1 MSTRSLSALVSASCL
16 FLLIACGKKEEA
28 PPKADAG
35 PPAPVVD
42 TDAEKVVNVY
52 NWSDYIE
59 PTVLDDFTK
68 ETGVKVNYE
77 VMDSN
82 ELLETKLVAGR
93 TGYDVVVPS
102 ASFLARQ
109 IKSGIYQKLDK
120 SKLPNLKN
128 LDPDITKRLE
138 VFDPGNEH
146 AVNYMWGTSGV
157 AYNEEAI
164 KAAMPDAP
172 VDSFAMFWDPKVV
185 SKFAKCGVSVLDAPV
200 RSRRHG
206 ADLPRQGRQFR
217 ESGRPQGRGKGAA
230 VGAPVHP
237 HSSTPRRTS
246 KTWRTAKSAWRSA
259 GRATRCRPRAARKR
273 RKKPFTIKYNIPKE
287 GAVMFFDNMA
297 IPADASHVKNA
308 HLFIDYMLRPEVAAK
323 NSNFISFA
331 NSNAAS
337 WPLVSRG
344 SEEQS
349 GHFPDAGN
357 DAEAGARPARE
368 CGIHP
373 YADAHLDAL
382 PHRQMILA
390 AAA

>member
-1 MSTRSLSALVSASCL
+1 MSTRSLRAFVSASCL
-16 FLLIACGKKEEA
+16 FLLVACGKKDEA
-28 PPKADAG
+28 PPPADSAAA
-35 PPAPVVD
+35 PAVD

-59 PTVLDDFTK
+59 PSVLDDFTA
-68 ETGVKVNYE
+68 ETGIKVNYE

-109 IKSGIYQKLDK
+109 IKAGIYQKLDK
-120 SKLPNLKN
+120 SRLPNLKN

-172 VDSFAMFWDPKVV
+172 VDSFAMFWDPKVI
-185 SKFAKCGVSVLDAPV
+185 SKFQKCGVSILDAPSEVVGTVLIYLGKDANSEDPEDLKAAEKVLLSV
-200 RSRRHG
+200 RPYIRNINSSAYIEQLANG
-206 ADLPRQGRQFR
+206 EICLALGW
-217 ESGRPQGRGKGAA
+217 SGDVLQ
-230 VGAPVHP
+230 
-237 HSSTPRRTS
+237 
-246 KTWRTAKSAWRSA
+246 AKS
-259 GRATRCRPRAARKR
+259 RAEEAQ
-273 RKKPFTIKYNIPKE
+273 KPFTIKYNIPKE

-297 IPADASHVKNA
+297 VPADAGHPKNA
-308 HLFIDYMLRPEVAAK
+308 HLFIDYMLRADVAAK

-337 WPLVSRG
+337 WDLVDPAVKNNPG
-344 SEEQS
+344 I
-349 GHFPDAGN
+349 FPTPEMMPKLVPDLPET
-357 DAEAGARPARE
+357 AEFTRTLTRTWTRFRTGK
-368 CGIHP
+368 
-373 YADAHLDAL
+373 
-382 PHRQMILA
+382 
-390 AAA
+390 

>member
-28 PPKADAG
+28 PAPAANAQPAAAAPKL
-35 PPAPVVD
+35 D
-42 TDAEKVVNVY
+42 TDAEKLVNVY
-52 NWSDYIE
+52 NWSDYID
-59 PTVLDDFTK
+59 PTVLQDFEK

-82 ELLETKLVAGR
+82 EMLETKLVAGR

-109 IKSGIYQKLDK
+109 IKAGIYQKLDK

-138 VFDPGNEH
+138 VFDPGNEY

-164 KAAMPDAP
+164 KAAMPNAP

-185 SKFAKCGVSVLDAPV
+185 SKFAKCGITVLDAPSEVIGTVLIYLGKDANSEKPEDLKAAEKVLMSV
-200 RSRRHG
+200 RPYIRDINS
-206 ADLPRQGRQFR
+206 APYIDQLA
-217 ESGRPQGRGKGAA
+217 SGEICLALGWSGDVLQ
-230 VGAPVHP
+230 
-237 HSSTPRRTS
+237 
-246 KTWRTAKSAWRSA
+246 AKQ
-259 GRATRCRPRAARKR
+259 RATDA
-273 RKKPFTIKYNIPKE
+273 KKTFHIQYSIPKE

-297 IPADASHVKNA
+297 IPGDAAHVKNA

-323 NSNFISFA
+323 NSNFVSYA

-337 WPLVSRG
+337 WPLVNADVKG
-344 SEEQS
+344 NPNV
-349 GHFPDAGN
+349 FPTPDMMKKLVV
-357 DAEAGARPARE
+357 DLPESPEFTR
-368 CGIHP
+368 
-373 YADAHLDAL
+373 AL
-382 PHRQMILA
+382 TRTWTRFRTGK
-390 AAA
+390 

>member
-28 PPKADAG
+28 PPKVDAAAT
-35 PPAPVVD
+35 PAAPAVD
-42 TDAEKVVNVY
+42 TDPEKVVNVY

-68 ETGVKVNYE
+68 ETGITVNYE

-109 IKSGIYQKLDK
+109 IKLGVYQKLDR

-185 SKFAKCGVSVLDAPV
+185 SKFAKCGVSVLDAPSEVVGTVMIYLGKDANSENPEDLKAAEKVLVSV
-200 RSRRHG
+200 RPYIRLINSSKYIE
-206 ADLPRQGRQFR
+206 DLANG
-217 ESGRPQGRGKGAA
+217 EICLALGWSGDTLQ
-230 VGAPVHP
+230 
-237 HSSTPRRTS
+237 
-246 KTWRTAKSAWRSA
+246 AKS
-259 GRATRCRPRAARKR
+259 RAEEA
-273 RKKPFTIKYNIPKE
+273 KKPFTIKYNIPKE

-308 HLFIDYMLRPEVAAK
+308 HLFIDYMLRAEVAAK

-337 WPLVSRG
+337 WPMVDAAVKNNPGIFPTPEMMPKLV
-344 SEEQS
+344 
-349 GHFPDAGN
+349 PDLPES
-357 DAEAGARPARE
+357 AEFTRTLTRTWTKFRTGK
-368 CGIHP
+368 
-373 YADAHLDAL
+373 
-382 PHRQMILA
+382 
-390 AAA
+390 

>member
-16 FLLIACGKKEEA
+16 FVLVACGKKEE
-28 PPKADAG
+28 PPP
-35 PPAPVVD
+35 PPAAAAPAAPVYD

-59 PTVLDDFTK
+59 PTVIDAFTK
-68 ETGVKVNYE
+68 ETGVTVNYE

-82 ELLETKLVAGR
+82 EMLETKLVAGR

-102 ASFLARQ
+102 ANFLARQ

-120 SKLPNLKN
+120 SKLDLKN

-164 KAAMPDAP
+164 KAAMPNAP

-185 SKFAKCGVSVLDAPV
+185 SKFAKCGVSVLDAPSEIIGTVLIYLGKDANSENPDDLKAAEKVLLSV
-200 RSRRHG
+200 RPYIRLINSSKYIE
-206 ADLPRQGRQFR
+206 DLANG
-217 ESGRPQGRGKGAA
+217 EICLALGWSGDALQARD
-230 VGAPVHP
+230 
-237 HSSTPRRTS
+237 
-246 KTWRTAKSAWRSA
+246 
-259 GRATRCRPRAARKR
+259 RASEAQ
-273 RKKPFTIKYNIPKE
+273 KPFTIKYNIPKE

-308 HLFIDYMLRPEVAAK
+308 HLFINYMLRPEVAAK
-323 NSNFISFA
+323 NSNFLSYA

-337 WPLVSRG
+337 WPMVSAEVKNNPNVFPTPEMMTKLV
-344 SEEQS
+344 
-349 GHFPDAGN
+349 PDLPES
-357 DAEAGARPARE
+357 AEFTRVLTRTWTRFRTGK
-368 CGIHP
+368 
-373 YADAHLDAL
+373 
-382 PHRQMILA
+382 
-390 AAA
+390 

>member
-16 FLLIACGKKEEA
+16 FVLVACGKKEE
-28 PPKADAG
+28 PPP
-35 PPAPVVD
+35 PPAAAAPAAPVYD

-59 PTVLDDFTK
+59 PTVIDAFTK
-68 ETGVKVNYE
+68 ETGVTVNYE

-82 ELLETKLVAGR
+82 EMLETKLVAGR

-102 ASFLARQ
+102 ANFLARQ

-120 SKLPNLKN
+120 SKLDLKN

-164 KAAMPDAP
+164 KAAMPNAP

-185 SKFAKCGVSVLDAPV
+185 SKFAKCGVSVLDAPSEVIGTVLIYLGKDANSENPDDLKAAEKVLLSV
-200 RSRRHG
+200 RPYIRLINSSKYIE
-206 ADLPRQGRQFR
+206 DLANG
-217 ESGRPQGRGKGAA
+217 EICLALGWSGDALQARD
-230 VGAPVHP
+230 
-237 HSSTPRRTS
+237 
-246 KTWRTAKSAWRSA
+246 
-259 GRATRCRPRAARKR
+259 RASEAQ
-273 RKKPFTIKYNIPKE
+273 KPFTIKYNIPKE

-308 HLFIDYMLRPEVAAK
+308 HLFINYMLRPEVAAK
-323 NSNFISFA
+323 NSNFLSYA

-337 WPLVSRG
+337 WPMVSAEVKNNPNVFPTPEMMPKLV
-344 SEEQS
+344 
-349 GHFPDAGN
+349 PDLPES
-357 DAEAGARPARE
+357 AEFTRVLTRTWTRFRTGK
-368 CGIHP
+368 
-373 YADAHLDAL
+373 
-382 PHRQMILA
+382 
-390 AAA
+390 

>member
-1 MSTRSLSALVSASCL
+1 MSTRSLSALVSASCIFVL
-16 FLLIACGKKEEA
+16 VACGKKEE
-28 PPKADAG
+28 PPP
-35 PPAPVVD
+35 PPAAAAPAAPVYD

-59 PTVLDDFTK
+59 PTVIDAFTK
-68 ETGVKVNYE
+68 ETGITVNYE

-109 IKSGIYQKLDK
+109 IKLGVYQKLDK
-120 SKLPNLKN
+120 SRLTNLKN

-185 SKFAKCGVSVLDAPV
+185 SKFAKCGVSVLDAPSEV
-200 RSRRHG
+200 VGTVLIYLGKDANSENPD
-206 ADLPRQGRQFR
+206 DLKAAEKVLLSLRPYIRLINSSKYIEDLANG
-217 ESGRPQGRGKGAA
+217 EICLALGWSGDALQARD
-230 VGAPVHP
+230 
-237 HSSTPRRTS
+237 
-246 KTWRTAKSAWRSA
+246 
-259 GRATRCRPRAARKR
+259 RASEAQ
-273 RKKPFTIKYNIPKE
+273 KPFTIKYNIPKE

-308 HLFIDYMLRPEVAAK
+308 HLFINYMLRPEVAAK
-323 NSNFISFA
+323 NSNFLSYA

-337 WPLVSRG
+337 WPMVDAAVKNNPGIFPTPEMMPKLV
-344 SEEQS
+344 
-349 GHFPDAGN
+349 PDLP
-357 DAEAGARPARE
+357 ETPEFTR
-368 CGIHP
+368 
-373 YADAHLDAL
+373 AL
-382 PHRQMILA
+382 TRTWTRFRTGK
-390 AAA
+390 

>member
-16 FLLIACGKKEEA
+16 LLLVACGKKEEA
-28 PPKADAG
+28 PA
-35 PPAPVVD
+35 PAAAASPATPAYD

-59 PTVLDDFTK
+59 PTVLEAFEK
-68 ETGVKVNYE
+68 ETGIKVNYE

-82 ELLETKLVAGR
+82 EMLETKLVAGR

-102 ASFLARQ
+102 ANFLARQ

-120 SKLPNLKN
+120 SKIDQLKN
-128 LDPDITKRLE
+128 LDPDITKRME

-185 SKFAKCGVSVLDAPV
+185 SKFAKCGVSVLDAPSEIIGTVLIYLGKDANSENPDDLKAAEKVLLSV
-200 RSRRHG
+200 RPYIRLINSSKYIE
-206 ADLPRQGRQFR
+206 DLANG
-217 ESGRPQGRGKGAA
+217 EICLALGWSGDTLQARDRA
-230 VGAPVHP
+230 VEAQ
-237 HSSTPRRTS
+237 
-246 KTWRTAKSAWRSA
+246 
-259 GRATRCRPRAARKR
+259 
-273 RKKPFTIKYNIPKE
+273 KPFTIKYNIPKE

-297 IPADASHVKNA
+297 IPADATHVKNA
-308 HLFIDYMLRPEVAAK
+308 HIFINYFLRPEVAAK
-323 NSNFISFA
+323 NSNFLSYA

-337 WPLVSRG
+337 WPLVSA
-344 SEEQS
+344 EVKTNPNI
-349 GHFPDAGN
+349 FPTPEMMPKLVPDLPES
-357 DAEAGARPARE
+357 AEFTRVLTRTWTRFRTGK
-368 CGIHP
+368 
-373 YADAHLDAL
+373 
-382 PHRQMILA
+382 
-390 AAA
+390 

>member
-16 FLLIACGKKEEA
+16 FVLVACGKKEE
-28 PPKADAG
+28 PPP
-35 PPAPVVD
+35 PPAAAAPAAPVYD

-59 PTVLDDFTK
+59 PTVIDAFTK
-68 ETGVKVNYE
+68 ETGVTVNYE

-82 ELLETKLVAGR
+82 EMLETKLVAGR

-102 ASFLARQ
+102 ANFLARQ

-120 SKLPNLKN
+120 SKLDLKN

-164 KAAMPDAP
+164 KAAMPNAP

-185 SKFAKCGVSVLDAPV
+185 SKFAKCGVSVLDAPSEIIGTVLIYLGKDANSENPDDLKAAEKVLLSV
-200 RSRRHG
+200 RPYIRLINSSKYIE
-206 ADLPRQGRQFR
+206 DLANG
-217 ESGRPQGRGKGAA
+217 EICLALGWSGDALQARD
-230 VGAPVHP
+230 
-237 HSSTPRRTS
+237 
-246 KTWRTAKSAWRSA
+246 
-259 GRATRCRPRAARKR
+259 RASEAQ
-273 RKKPFTIKYNIPKE
+273 KPFTIKYNIPKE

-308 HLFIDYMLRPEVAAK
+308 HLFINYMLRPEVAAK
-323 NSNFISFA
+323 NSNFLSYA

-337 WPLVSRG
+337 WPMVSAEVKNNPNVFPTPEMMPKLV
-344 SEEQS
+344 
-349 GHFPDAGN
+349 PDLPES
-357 DAEAGARPARE
+357 AEFTRVLTRTWTRFRTGK
-368 CGIHP
+368 
-373 YADAHLDAL
+373 
-382 PHRQMILA
+382 
-390 AAA
+390 

>member
-16 FLLIACGKKEEA
+16 LLLVACGKKEEA
-28 PPKADAG
+28 PPPSADTKAAAA
-35 PPAPVVD
+35 PAID

-59 PTVLDDFTK
+59 PTVLEDFTK

-109 IKSGIYQKLDK
+109 ITAGIYQKLDPA
-120 SKLPNLKN
+120 KLPNLKN
-128 LDPDITKRLE
+128 LDPDITKRLQ

-157 AYNEEAI
+157 AYNEGKI
-164 KAAMPDAP
+164 QAALKDAP
-172 VDSFAMFWDPKVV
+172 VDSFAMFWDPKVI
-185 SKFAKCGVSVLDAPV
+185 SKFAKCGVSVLDAPSEVIGTVLIYLGKDANSEKPEDLAAAEKVLMSV
-200 RSRRHG
+200 RPYIRTINSSAYIDNLANGEICLALGWSGDAHIAANRALENKTG
-206 ADLPRQGRQFR
+206 AI
-217 ESGRPQGRGKGAA
+217 
-230 VGAPVHP
+230 
-237 HSSTPRRTS
+237 
-246 KTWRTAKSAWRSA
+246 
-259 GRATRCRPRAARKR
+259 
-273 RKKPFTIKYNIPKE
+273 IKYNIPKE

-297 IPADASHVKNA
+297 IPGDASHVKNA

-323 NSNFISFA
+323 NSNFLGYA

-337 WPLVSRG
+337 WPLVKPEVKNDVG
-344 SEEQS
+344 I
-349 GHFPDAGN
+349 FPTPELMTKLVPD
-357 DAEAGARPARE
+357 
-368 CGIHP
+368 
-373 YADAHLDAL
+373 L
-382 PHRQMILA
+382 PESPEFTRQLTRTWTRFRTGK
-390 AAA
+390 